1 MRAQP
6 YVLRLR
12 APCSRG
18 ATGITNPARWV
29 CPSAKTG
36 HCRIQF
42 GPPRGQHRPVPV
54 PRKKNIAKTILPSA
68 GNSLTKRLNTERP
81 HGKTQRKAKTKAGDN
96 EQTPIRA
103 VLGTAWEVGADEGSG
118 AFERTLSSLAP
129 PKERP
134 EKSQGPIDVF
144 HRVLHLCNG
153 LQARA
158 PATAGI
164 AGRRNSPRRPT
175 ASPRS

>member
-54 PRKKNIAKTILPSA
+54 PRKKNIAKTIL
-68 GNSLTKRLNTERP
+68 TKRLDTERP
-81 HGKTQRKAKTKAGDN
+81 HGKTKRRAKTKAGDN

-103 VLGTAWEVGADEGSG
+103 VLGTAREVGADEGSG

-129 PKERP
+129 PK
-134 EKSQGPIDVF
+134 
-144 HRVLHLCNG
+144 
-153 LQARA
+153 
-158 PATAGI
+158 
-164 AGRRNSPRRPT
+164 
-175 ASPRS
+175 

>member
-54 PRKKNIAKTILPSA
+54 PRTKNIAKTILPSA

-164 AGRRNSPRRPT
+164 AGI
-175 ASPRS
+175 AC

>member
-12 APCSRG
+12 APCSGG

-29 CPSAKTG
+29 CRSAETG
-36 HCRIQF
+36 HCRIQL
-42 GPPRGQHRPVPV
+42 GRPGANTGQYRSREKRTLRRRYYRRQGTH
-54 PRKKNIAKTILPSA
+54 LPNAST
-68 GNSLTKRLNTERP
+68 LRRP
-81 HGKTQRKAKTKAGDN
+81 HGKTQREAKTKAGDN

-103 VLGTAWEVGADEGSG
+103 VLGTAREVGADEGSG

-164 AGRRNSPRRPT
+164 AGI
-175 ASPRS
+175 AC